1 MTMTAKNKKEALL
14 QAAKELFGECG
25 YVETTF
31 KKISDRAGVALG
43 LLTHHYGNK
52 EKLFLASG
60 LDVLEHFLVKLRQA
74 TADAACGY
82 DAVMHF
88 CKAYLDFSVD
98 KDSNWLVLVRC
109 SPYSDMKTKTDREQ
123 MDSMFAQ
130 VHRELEEQIQRGIS
144 FSCKGE
150 GEGCQNCERNSRE
163 LALAFM
169 DKLPDIRHK
178 LAGDAQAGYEGD
190 PAATSPGETI
200 FCYPSM
206 YTMVHHRIAH
216 ELYLMKVPMLPRM
229 MTEYAHSLTGIDIH
243 PGATIGP
250 YFFIDH
256 GTGVVIG
263 ETTVIGEH
271 VKLYQGVTLGAKSF
285 AVKADGT
292 LVKGN
297 KRHPN
302 IGNNVVIYAGATILG
317 GDTYI
322 GDNCVIGGNVW
333 LTHSVEPGKRVLT
346 AREQTEFVTTDI

>member
-1 MTMTAKNKKEALL
+1 MTNYTHLRSQMIRLL
-14 QAAKELFGECG
+14 ELLRSIL
-25 YVETTF
+25 YP
-31 KKISDRAGVALG
+31 
-43 LLTHHYGNK
+43 
-52 EKLFLASG
+52 
-60 LDVLEHFLVKLRQA
+60 DVF
-74 TADAACGY
+74 D
-82 DAVMHF
+82 
-88 CKAYLDFSVD
+88 
-98 KDSNWLVLVRC
+98 
-109 SPYSDMKTKTDREQ
+109 
-123 MDSMFAQ
+123 
-130 VHRELEEQIQRGIS
+130 ELEE
-144 FSCKGE
+144 E
-150 GEGCQNCERNSRE
+150 HTAADLETMSRQQLLE
-163 LALAFM
+163 VLRRVYQEPPKYEDVADALFA
-169 DKLPDIRHK
+169 KLPAIRETLETDI
-178 LAGDAQAGYEGD
+178 QAGYEGD
-190 PAATSPGETI
+190 PAATCPEEVMLAYPAFEAISI
-200 FCYPSM
+200 F
-206 YTMVHHRIAH
+206 RIAH
-216 ELYLMKVPMLPRM
+216 ELYLLKVPMLPRM